1 MGTICSYS
9 SNGVTTSSS
18 SSSSSSVSSV
28 SSSSSSTQIINSGGV
43 SLSSQTCNLCYKL
56 NPACSGSGNAGISV
70 VAFSVDSQG
79 EADDLIQGM
88 FNLNLIA
95 DVNFVSSQTSRK
107 FQVYGAVTSDSSQV
121 RVELVTADSKAQE
134 VVSKVQEW
142 RMTSGKDNK
151 GPSNDAT
158 VTPLSGGSG
167 EYINFVLK
175 QTSQGALRAFTP
187 EPIPISTAQLESAQA
202 PNQSLVQSISGFY

>member
-1 MGTICSYS
+1 MGPSFFDMGTICSYS
-9 SNGVTTSSS
+9 ANGVTTTSSSVTTSSS
-18 SSSSSSVSSV
+18 SS
-28 SSSSSSTQIINSGGV
+28 QIINSGGV

-70 VAFSVDSQG
+70 FAFSVDSQG

-121 RVELVTADSKAQE
+121 RVELVTSDSKAQE

-142 RMTSGKDNK
+142 RQANSKDVK
-151 GPSNDAT
+151 GPSNDTT

-175 QTSQGALRAFTP
+175 QTSTSTLRAFTP
-187 EPIPISTAQLESAQA
+187 EPTPISHAQLDDIQA
-202 PNQSLVQSISGFY
+202 PNASLVQSISGFY